1 MCLLSASAGFLR
13 HNYDE
18 SSQMETVM
26 EHDSQK
32 PNLAN
37 SSDLMSNPDSTSN
50 LDLANNPDLES
61 QSSNLGQQAHN
72 LDNSWHS
79 IPTKRSFIVL
89 LVVFSII
96 MLSAFGAKNL
106 YFRGDYNIFFEGT
119 NKQLMA
125 FDEIQ
130 TTFAKTDN
138 LAIVIA
144 PEDGNVFTP
153 ETLTLI
159 QNLTVDSWQIP
170 YSSRVDSLA
179 NYQHTEAVE
188 DDLLVE
194 DLLYEEYEHT
204 PERIAKVKQI
214 ALNEPLLKNA
224 LVSASGDVTI
234 VNVTVQLPEVDKT
247 AEVQEVI
254 AAINTMIAK
263 YQADS
268 PNVEF
273 HKAGIIAM
281 NNAFMMSAQEDS
293 STLVPLMLLVVL
305 VFLTFML
312 RSFFS
317 VVATLV
323 VIISSIV
330 ATMGLSGWA
339 GMFLSTATVNVPTLV
354 LTLAVADCV
363 HVIVT
368 MRQAMQRGMEKARA
382 IQYSIKLNAMPILI
396 TSVTTAIGFLMM
408 NMSDSPV
415 LRDFG
420 NLSALG
426 VIIACFLSVTM
437 LPALLKLLPVKTLPA
452 NEAAQNKVTFM
463 DKLGDFVVTN
473 RKALLPIST
482 LVIVGAAALIP
493 LNKVNDE
500 SVKYFD
506 TSSEFR
512 QAADFMEQT
521 VSGMT
526 TISIAVKT
534 NESQA
539 IADPVF
545 LQAIG
550 DFTDW
555 LRVQPETD
563 HVATLSDVYMRLN
576 KNMHGD
582 DDSYYQLPL
591 NRELAAQYLLLY
603 EMSLP
608 YGLDL
613 NNQINVDKSSIKM
626 VLTVDNLGSVELVE
640 LEERI
645 YSWFAANAPQYEVVA
660 SSPSLM
666 FAHIGET
673 NMASMLS
680 TLPITLVLISGLMIF
695 ALRSVRL
702 GVISLVPNIAPAIIG
717 FGLWALISGEIN
729 LGLSVVVT
737 LTLGIVVDDAVHFLS
752 KYQRAR
758 LEGKSA
764 EEAVRYAFHTVGRAL
779 WITTVV
785 LVAGFSVLAMSSFR
799 LNSDMGLLSA
809 IVIFIALVVDFI
821 LLPSLLMIF
830 DKQTHYAVKTQHGSK
845 PDTKS
850 QPSSTGELS
859 TSTK

>member
-1 MCLLSASAGFLR
+1 
-13 HNYDE
+13 
-18 SSQMETVM
+18 METVM
-26 EHDSQK
+26 KHDSQK
-32 PNLAN
+32 PTFDQQNRDNPNADSAN
-37 SSDLMSNPDSTSN
+37 ADL
-50 LDLANNPDLES
+50 
-61 QSSNLGQQAHN
+61 
-72 LDNSWHS
+72 NSWHS
-79 IPTKRSFIVL
+79 IPTKRAFIVL

-96 MLSAFGAKNL
+96 ILSALGAKNL

-138 LAIVIA
+138 LAIVVA

-159 QNLTVDSWQIP
+159 QNLTVDAWQIP

-179 NYQHTEAVE
+179 NYQHTEAIE

-254 AAINTMIAK
+254 AAINAMIGK
-263 YQADS
+263 YQDQY

-281 NNAFMMSAQEDS
+281 NNAFMTSAQEDS

-312 RSFFS
+312 RSSFS
-317 VVATLV
+317 VVATLI

-368 MRQAMQRGMEKARA
+368 MRQAMQRGMEKAQA

-426 VIIACFLSVTM
+426 VLIACFLSVTM
-437 LPALLKLLPVKTLPA
+437 LPALLKLLPIKRLSVNPTA
-452 NEAAQNKVTFM
+452 EDKVTFM
-463 DKLGDFVVTN
+463 DKLGDFVVAN

-526 TISIAVKT
+526 TLSIAVKT

-550 DFTDW
+550 DFTEW

-702 GVISLVPNIAPAIIG
+702 GMISLVPNIAPAIIG

-758 LEGKSA
+758 IEGKSA

-830 DKQTHYAVKTQHGSK
+830 DKQTHYSDKPQHESK
-845 PDTKS
+845 PETKPQHS
-850 QPSSTGELS
+850 PTAELT